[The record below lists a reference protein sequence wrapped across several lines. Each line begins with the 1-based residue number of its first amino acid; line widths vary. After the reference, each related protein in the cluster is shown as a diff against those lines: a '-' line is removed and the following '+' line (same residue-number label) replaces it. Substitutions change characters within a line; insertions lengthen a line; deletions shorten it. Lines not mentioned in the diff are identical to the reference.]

1 VSQFAWDAIYKLNT
15 LKYPLITT
23 VTQDSTHLIFPTSFT
38 IASTE
43 SEASYSFVLCALKKA
58 YMKIFKQSLN
68 YKYIMSNG
76 ADYIFNASEKNL
88 EEDHIHLMC
97 YFHVKKAIKRNFA
110 KKKYRNKTEKRFCIA
125 LTIYIQ

>member
-1 VSQFAWDAIYKLNT
+1 
-15 LKYPLITT
+15 
-23 VTQDSTHLIFPTSFT
+23 
-38 IASTE
+38 
-43 SEASYSFVLCALKKA
+43 
-58 YMKIFKQSLN
+58 MKIFKQSLN

-110 KKKYRNKTEKRFCIA
+110 EKKVSKEDREKILHCINDLHSMIDERHFAHYYKLFKERYASYPGFLTYLDKEWVYSKTSKWRYFDC
-125 LTIYIQ
+125 LVFN